1 MPLDLNEMRAEF
13 ARFLHTDPK
22 TRWRL
27 DAALAH
33 VLTVA
38 YTRGLA
44 DGERR
49 DHETL
54 ATPRFPQEPHNA

>member
-33 VLTVA
+33 VLTIA

-44 DGERR
+44 DGERSTH
-49 DHETL
+49 DPFEID
-54 ATPRFPQEPHNA
+54 PVNPPSNG